1 MALTADEVIVS
12 LKARTGE
19 YERGIQRADRVSSR
33 AFNNMGDASLQM
45 ERQNALAMRGVS
57 REANNMA
64 GNVARALAT
73 VGVLLVGKEVLDY
86 EEAWRNATN
95 TMRQYSD
102 VMGDANQA
110 TSDLNSLASDAGV
123 QLGNLSTITGAA
135 ARSARDLGRSRADV
149 LLFAESVSKGASLAN
164 TGTAAVEGAMIQLSQ
179 AIASPRVQLQ
189 EFNSVVEG
197 TPRLAQAFADGVL
210 GAGSSIAQLRSAIA
224 DGEVSGEQLF
234 AGLLSQ
240 ADALRAEFETLDQG
254 PRQAINRLNNALT
267 EFLGTSEAV
276 KGGAQSL
283 AAAIEFVADNVDLL
297 ANAIIVGGA
306 ALSGWLGASAVATV
320 VTGLRSVA
328 VGATATA
335 QAMGVLRAAVAFMG
349 GPWVAG
355 ITVAA
360 AALAGLVLH
369 ANRSAEATDEVRA
382 ETEGLRAAIDAYAAA
397 QREANMASGE
407 GVENA
412 RALAEASREEAQ
424 ASLEAAQAKLADAR
438 AAREQARS
446 RAFLQGG
453 RRRRGASAQGAFR
466 EFREAEARIEGFE
479 TEIAAAQSRLTEI
492 ANQESG
498 RRSRQIETERD
509 AHLRALREIE
519 SAYRNTFETER
530 QEIERNRQAR
540 LDAIDDALA
549 AGVRSEEEAQ
559 RLRQQTNDIAERG
572 LQEIVSL
579 EAAAMKEKAD
589 LAAQSAMAQAA
600 IEKQKTERAFEAL
613 QEQAAN
619 EEAILGQ
626 MLDARDQAMGDYLA
640 IENRQYEHARE
651 LIEREIQDQER
662 KNAALLA
669 LAQAHADN
677 VAQIQ
682 ERLHQDRM
690 REALEEAQTFEEG
703 FRAQWDIMRSEAESA
718 AADIGVLFA
727 ETFGPGGSIQE
738 AIGSAAGRAIAFGDD
753 FQDSMEQ
760 AARTIASDL
769 IGALVQYGVQLA
781 IQAAL
786 GKALGAGTTAFAV
799 GQAAAISAAM
809 APAAALASLASFGA
823 NAAPAQA
830 GILATMGLAQG
841 LAALPGFADG
851 VVDYNGKG
859 TGRSDSN
866 LIRFSNGESVMTA
879 DATAANKSYLTAMN
893 NGLNMDEY
901 LKGLTRPIAMSP
913 AIVGGGSSMNSVSIH
928 APVTISGTISQDT
941 MPDIQR
947 QLNKLRKD
955 ISDDVSKQM
964 RREEVMTTPRHLR
977 RKSFK

>member
-110 TSDLNSLASDAGV
+110 TSDLNALASDAGV

-135 ARSARDLGRSRADV
+135 ARSARDLGRSRQDV

-210 GAGSSIAQLRSAIA
+210 GAGSSIAQLRAAIA

-240 ADALRAEFETLDQG
+240 AEALREEFETLDQG

-283 AAAIEFVADNVDLL
+283 AAAIEFVAENVDLL

-306 ALSGWLGASAVATV
+306 ALTGWLGASAVATV
-320 VTGLRSVA
+320 VSGLRSVA

-360 AALAGLVLH
+360 AALAGLVLY
-369 ANRSAEATDEVRA
+369 ANQSAEATNEVRA
-382 ETEGLRAAIDAYAAA
+382 ETEGLRTAIDAYAAA
-397 QREANMASGE
+397 QRQANMASGE
-407 GVENA
+407 AAENA
-412 RALAEASREEAQ
+412 RELAQASREEAQ
-424 ASLEAAQAKLADAR
+424 AALEVAQAKLADAR
-438 AAREQARS
+438 ATREQARS

-466 EFREAEARIEGFE
+466 EFREAEARIESFE
-479 TEIAAAQSRLTEI
+479 SEIETAQSRLTEI

-549 AGVRSEEEAQ
+549 AGIRSEEEAQ

-579 EAAAMKEKAD
+579 EAAAMKEKSD

-619 EEAILGQ
+619 EEAILSQ

-651 LIEREIQDQER
+651 LIEREIQDEER

-677 VAQIQ
+677 VSQIQ

-690 REALEEAQTFEEG
+690 RDQTFEEG
-703 FRAQWDIMRSEAESA
+703 FRAQWDVMRSEAESA

-769 IGALVQYGVQLA
+769 IGALVEYGVQLA

-879 DATAANKSYLTAMN
+879 DATAANKSYLNAMN
-893 NGLNMDEY
+893 NGLNMDDY
-901 LKGLTRPIAMSP
+901 LKSLTRPIAMSP